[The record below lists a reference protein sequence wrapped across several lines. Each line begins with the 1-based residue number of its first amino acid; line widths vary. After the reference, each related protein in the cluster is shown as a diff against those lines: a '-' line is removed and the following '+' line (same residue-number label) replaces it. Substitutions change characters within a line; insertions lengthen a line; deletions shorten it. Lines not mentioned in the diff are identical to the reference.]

1 MCRVEIEVSNP
12 RNDLADRNL
21 GKPRFRSARSFLG
34 LETSISTRHT
44 YKILI
49 FCHFGFG
56 MFNTGVFLVSDSG
69 LSHFWLTRCYIDVY
83 GLVNV
88 L

>member
-1 MCRVEIEVSNP
+1 MCRVEIEISNP

-49 FCHFGFG
+49 LLH
-56 MFNTGVFLVSDSG
+56 GVFDPSPDLSPSRLYQPEPEGRG
-69 LSHFWLTRCYIDVY
+69 LIRSE
-83 GLVNV
+83 G
-88 L
+88 